1 MSKGMQKKK
10 VRQDEQSL
18 IKSAIY
24 LPRNAYLAHPLIIWE
39 NNRWWVGNN
48 YNLIII

>member
-18 IKSAIY
+18 IKLAIY
-24 LPRNAYLAHPLIIWE
+24 LPRNPYLAYPLIIWE
-39 NNRWWVGNN
+39 
-48 YNLIII
+48 IIDGG